1 MSTVIVTLLVVILI
15 VAVAAFF
22 VAVQI
27 SLNLRGRDVN
37 HAQCIAHVSHYVGN
51 EFGAA
56 VLRAAAED
64 YSSADGQH
72 ELKVIANSRDYR
84 HGVSLSIPS
93 IWLNNRAD
101 ALIEEIKP

>member
-1 MSTVIVTLLVVILI
+1 MIYIPIAIVNVMLLLV
-15 VAVAAFF
+15 A
-22 VAVQI
+22 
-27 SLNLRGRDVN
+27 LRIDYVVRLLRNRDVD
-37 HAQCIAHVSHYVGN
+37 HAKCIAHVSHYVGN

-64 YSSADGQH
+64 YSSAEGQH

-93 IWLNNRAD
+93 IWLNNRAA
-101 ALIEEIKP
+101 ALLKEVKS